1 SNHGMQP
8 PAGAIRS
15 GDFKLIEY
23 FENYNVQLFN
33 LRKDIGEQQNLAER
47 MPEKVAELR
56 AKLRA
61 WRKEV
66 DAQMNQL
73 NPDYDPL
80 SGI

>member
-1 SNHGMQP
+1 MQP

-15 GDFKLIEY
+15 GDYKLLEY
-23 FENYNVQLFN
+23 FENYSVQLFN
-33 LRKDIGEQQNLAER
+33 LREDIGEQHNLAEA

-56 AKLRA
+56 GKLRA

-73 NPDYDPL
+73 NPDYDPNAE
-80 SGI
+80 I

>member
-1 SNHGMQP
+1 MQP

-33 LRKDIGEQQNLAER
+33 LRKDIGEQQNLAES
-47 MPEKVAELR
+47 MPEKVTELR

-61 WRKEV
+61 WRKDV

>member
-1 SNHGMQP
+1 MQP

-33 LRKDIGEQQNLAER
+33 LRKDIGEQQNLAES